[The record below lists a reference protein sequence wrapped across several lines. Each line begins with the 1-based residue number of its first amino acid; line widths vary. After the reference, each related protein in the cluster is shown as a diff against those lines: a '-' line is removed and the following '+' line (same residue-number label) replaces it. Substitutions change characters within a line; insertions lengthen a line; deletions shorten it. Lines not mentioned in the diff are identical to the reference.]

1 MTLLS
6 RFEKWDPFEEL
17 NTLRN
22 RMDRVFA
29 KFGDE
34 LDQPIMAG
42 NWMPTTDVYETK
54 DALVLKTELP
64 GIEEKDIDIELQSN
78 VLTIT
83 GERKKEEKIDEKSY
97 QRFERRYGN
106 FVRSFTLPP
115 NVNLEKITAAFD
127 KGLLEIQI
135 PKKEEAM
142 PKKVKLAIR
151 KALAPAA

>member
-6 RFEKWDPFEEL
+6 RFEKWDPFDEL

-22 RMDRVFA
+22 RMDRLFA

-34 LDQPIMAG
+34 FDQPLVAG

-64 GIEEKDIDIELQSN
+64 GIEEKEIDIELENN

-83 GERKKEEKIDEKSY
+83 GERKKEEKIEEKAY

-106 FVRSFTLPP
+106 FVRAFTLPP
-115 NVNLEKITAAFD
+115 NVNADMITAAFD
-127 KGLLEIQI
+127 KGVLEIQI
-135 PKKEEAM
+135 PKKEEAK
-142 PKKVKLAIR
+142 PKKVKLEIR